1 MALET
6 TRVRLQACKTGS
18 RRSAEEMRRTQ
29 FRDQENE
36 NRFYRTCQCILH
48 ELLKATSEVCE
59 TIELQCE
66 FEPEVNPFGNSRV
79 LEAANSLKRALGTSS
94 RQETSAEENWKCEL
108 RNSEYSDLTTAW
120 I

>member
-6 TRVRLQACKTGS
+6 TRVRLQACKAGPQ
-18 RRSAEEMRRTQ
+18 RSTQEMRRTQ

-36 NRFYRTCQCILH
+36 NRFYRTCRCILH

-59 TIELQCE
+59 IIELQYD
-66 FEPEVNPFGNSRV
+66 FEPEVNPFGNKHV
-79 LEAANSLKRALGTSS
+79 LEAANSLERALNASS
-94 RQETSAEENWKCEL
+94 RKETWAEKDWKREL
-108 RNSEYSDLTTAW
+108 TTLEHCDVKTAW